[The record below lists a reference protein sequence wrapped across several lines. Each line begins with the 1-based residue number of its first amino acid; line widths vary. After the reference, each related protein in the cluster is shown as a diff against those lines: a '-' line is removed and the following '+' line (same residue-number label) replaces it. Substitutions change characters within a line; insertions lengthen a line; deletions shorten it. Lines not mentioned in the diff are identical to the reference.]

1 MKIKLPTMTPWQL
14 DVFSKLQFTDG
25 SGQTVVVKSP
35 RQVGKSFFL
44 KVALLYTA
52 LKKANSSSVLLEPVG
67 FQARRMQREMN
78 KALKKTGLIETCNL
92 SDGYI
97 TFVNGSEISFKSA
110 EQGDSLRGLT
120 VSGIFVIDEAA
131 FITDSVYEICLPFT
145 NVHRAPK
152 LIVSS
157 PLFKEGFFY
166 NEFSDPNN
174 IIFDWNRK
182 SYDFSMFLSDE
193 DYEKYKKKY
202 TKTKFKTEVLGEFI
216 EAWSTVFGDFKRCI
230 KIPTDMKPVYGGL
243 DWGAAT
249 GNDETCLTLLNK
261 DKEIVYR
268 WASTDLEPTAQ
279 VDILSSIINS
289 FPSLKAVYVEKNSIG
304 NVYLSMLRRKV
315 TNNGIIRAFE
325 TVNEIKRE
333 IIENLIVAFEQNL
346 IGIDD
351 DPILAYQLAG
361 FEMKKLKKGYTYGND
376 KDSTHDDR
384 VMSLAFAYSMFSQK
398 PPGTIG
404 FSKK

>member
-1 MKIKLPTMTPWQL
+1 MIVKLPSMTPWQS
-14 DVFSKLQFTDG
+14 DVFTKLRFMEGTG
-25 SGQTVVVKSP
+25 KTLVVKSP

-44 KVALLYTA
+44 KLALLYTA
-52 LKKANSSSVLLEPVG
+52 LNKPNSKSVLLEPVG

-78 KALKKTGLIETCNL
+78 KDLKKTGLVDSCNL
-92 SDGYI
+92 SDGFM

-131 FITDSVYEICLPFT
+131 FISDNVYEICLPFT

-166 NEFSDPNN
+166 EEFTDQDNLV
-174 IIFDWNRK
+174 FDWNRNM
-182 SYDFSMFLSDE
+182 YDFSLFLSDE
-193 DYEKYKKKY
+193 DYERYKKKY
-202 TKTKFKTEVLGEFI
+202 TKQKFKTEVLGEFI
-216 EAWSTVFGDFKRCI
+216 DAWSSVFGDFKRCVR
-230 KIPTDMKPVYGGL
+230 IPTDMKPVYGGI

-249 GNDETCLTLLNK
+249 NNDETCLTLMNQNR
-261 DKEIVYR
+261 EIVYR
-268 WASTDLEPTAQ
+268 WTSSDMEPVAQ
-279 VDILSSIINS
+279 IQAISSVLAS
-289 FPSLKAVYVEKNSIG
+289 FPSLKAVFVEKNSIG
-304 NVYLSMLRRKV
+304 NVYLSMLRKA
-315 TNNGIIRAFE
+315 TSNIALIRAFD
-325 TVNEIKRE
+325 TTNDTKRE
-333 IIENLIVAFEQNL
+333 MIENLIVGFEQGL
-346 IGIDD
+346 VGIDD

-384 VMSLAFAYSMFSQK
+384 VLSLAFAYSMFNTK
-398 PPGTIG
+398 PSGTIG
-404 FSKK
+404 FTK